1 MFSCSILFGIQ
12 FNICILQKAPHG
24 LMDKP
29 PDSGLGIRGS
39 SPFGETIRSDNVWNL
54 YRHVILKGV

>member
-1 MFSCSILFGIQ
+1 
-12 FNICILQKAPHG
+12 
-24 LMDKP
+24 MDKP

-39 SPFGETIRSDNVWNL
+39 SSFGETIRSDNVWNL

>member
-1 MFSCSILFGIQ
+1 MG
-12 FNICILQKAPHG
+12 
-24 LMDKP
+24 KP